1 MTIPSPISLFFFVV
15 VRNHISHIK
24 RNYSESADIIRRASE
39 RSFTTPHTHR
49 HHIMFASSVS
59 CARRTPTSSPSSS
72 SCNRNRVEKATKR
85 GGCTRVRAAAGV
97 PVVFA
102 SGATPKPGERVSLH
116 YKMSLADGTVVD
128 DTRANPARGN
138 APVVVTL
145 GDESLFPKIATELQT
160 MSVGDSREVALPAK
174 EAFGERSDEKVQSF
188 PLTPEERESMSAQV
202 APGQLVQL
210 PDGSRA
216 LCLELRDDAIVLD
229 LNHPLAGQDLT
240 FQLELVEI
248 MEALNI
254 FGVPMV
260 NLKL

>member
-1 MTIPSPISLFFFVV
+1 ML
-15 VRNHISHIK
+15 
-24 RNYSESADIIRRASE
+24 
-39 RSFTTPHTHR
+39 
-49 HHIMFASSVS
+49 ASSS
-59 CARRTPTSSPSSS
+59 AAASFARSALAKTPTASSS
-72 SCNRNRVEKATKR
+72 SSSSFGGVEKATTIKAR
-85 GGCTRVRAAAGV
+85 ADVVVVRARARAGAAA
-97 PVVFA
+97 FA
-102 SGATPKPGERVSLH
+102 SGATPQPGERVSLH
-116 YKMSLADGTVVD
+116 YTMTLADGTVVD
-128 DTRANPARGN
+128 DTRSNPARGGS
-138 APVVVTL
+138 PVTVTL
-145 GDESLFPKIATELQT
+145 GDESLFPKIASELQT

-202 APGQLVQL
+202 SPGQLVQL

-248 MEALNI
+248 MEGLNI

>member
-1 MTIPSPISLFFFVV
+1 ML
-15 VRNHISHIK
+15 
-24 RNYSESADIIRRASE
+24 
-39 RSFTTPHTHR
+39 
-49 HHIMFASSVS
+49 ASSS
-59 CARRTPTSSPSSS
+59 AAASFARSALAKTPTASSS
-72 SCNRNRVEKATKR
+72 SSSSFGGVEKATTIKAR
-85 GGCTRVRAAAGV
+85 ADVVVVRARARAGAAA
-97 PVVFA
+97 FA
-102 SGATPKPGERVSLH
+102 SGATPQPGERVSLH
-116 YKMSLADGTVVD
+116 YTMMLADGTVVD
-128 DTRANPARGN
+128 DTRSNPARGGS
-138 APVVVTL
+138 PVTVTL
-145 GDESLFPKIATELQT
+145 GDESLFPKIASELQT

-202 APGQLVQL
+202 SPGQLVQL

-248 MEALNI
+248 MEGLNI

>member
-1 MTIPSPISLFFFVV
+1 ML
-15 VRNHISHIK
+15 
-24 RNYSESADIIRRASE
+24 
-39 RSFTTPHTHR
+39 
-49 HHIMFASSVS
+49 ASSS
-59 CARRTPTSSPSSS
+59 AFSYFARSTPTKTSTSSHS
-72 SCNRNRVEKATKR
+72 SCGVEKATIMK
-85 GGCTRVRAAAGV
+85 TRAGVVVVRARARVGARAGAGAA
-97 PVVFA
+97 VFA
-102 SGATPKPGERVSLH
+102 SGATPQPGERVSLH
-116 YKMSLADGTVVD
+116 YTMTLADGTVVD
-128 DTRANPARGN
+128 DTRSNPARGGS
-138 APVVVTL
+138 PVTVTL
-145 GDESLFPKIATELQT
+145 GDESLFPKIASELQT

-174 EAFGERSDEKVQSF
+174 EAFGERSDEKVQAF

>member
-1 MTIPSPISLFFFVV
+1 ML
-15 VRNHISHIK
+15 
-24 RNYSESADIIRRASE
+24 A
-39 RSFTTPHTHR
+39 
-49 HHIMFASSVS
+49 
-59 CARRTPTSSPSSS
+59 SSS
-72 SCNRNRVEKATKR
+72 SAAAASFARSALAKTPTASSSSSSSLRGVEKATTTTIKAR
-85 GGCTRVRAAAGV
+85 ANVVVVRARARAGAAA
-97 PVVFA
+97 FA
-102 SGATPKPGERVSLH
+102 SGATPQPGERVSLH
-116 YKMSLADGTVVD
+116 YAMTLADGTVVD
-128 DTRANPARGN
+128 DTRSNPARGGS
-138 APVVVTL
+138 PVTVTL
-145 GDESLFPKIATELQT
+145 GDESLFPKIASELQT

-202 APGQLVQL
+202 SPGQLVQL

-248 MEALNI
+248 MEGLNI

-260 NLKL
+260 NLKLP

>member
-1 MTIPSPISLFFFVV
+1 ML
-15 VRNHISHIK
+15 
-24 RNYSESADIIRRASE
+24 
-39 RSFTTPHTHR
+39 
-49 HHIMFASSVS
+49 ASSS
-59 CARRTPTSSPSSS
+59 AFSFFARSTPTKTSTSSS
-72 SCNRNRVEKATKR
+72 SSHSFGGVEKATITK
-85 GGCTRVRAAAGV
+85 TRAGVVVVRARARVGARAGAGAA
-97 PVVFA
+97 VFA
-102 SGATPKPGERVSLH
+102 SGATPQPGERVSLH
-116 YKMSLADGTVVD
+116 YTMTLADGTVVD
-128 DTRANPARGN
+128 DTRSNPARGGS
-138 APVVVTL
+138 PVTVTL
-145 GDESLFPKIATELQT
+145 GDESLFPKIASELQT

-174 EAFGERSDEKVQSF
+174 EAFGERSDEKVQAF

>member
-1 MTIPSPISLFFFVV
+1 ML
-15 VRNHISHIK
+15 
-24 RNYSESADIIRRASE
+24 
-39 RSFTTPHTHR
+39 
-49 HHIMFASSVS
+49 ASSS
-59 CARRTPTSSPSSS
+59 AFSYFARSTPTKTSTSSHSSS
-72 SCNRNRVEKATKR
+72 GVEKATIMK
-85 GGCTRVRAAAGV
+85 TRAGVVVVRARARVGARAGAGAA
-97 PVVFA
+97 VFA
-102 SGATPKPGERVSLH
+102 SGATPQPGERVSLH
-116 YKMSLADGTVVD
+116 YTMTLADGTVVD
-128 DTRANPARGN
+128 DTRSNPARGGS
-138 APVVVTL
+138 PVTVTL
-145 GDESLFPKIATELQT
+145 GDESLFPKIASELQT

-174 EAFGERSDEKVQSF
+174 EAFGERSDEKVQAF

>member
-1 MTIPSPISLFFFVV
+1 ML
-15 VRNHISHIK
+15 
-24 RNYSESADIIRRASE
+24 
-39 RSFTTPHTHR
+39 
-49 HHIMFASSVS
+49 ASSS
-59 CARRTPTSSPSSS
+59 AFSYFARSTPTKTSTSSHSSS
-72 SCNRNRVEKATKR
+72 HSFGGVEKATITKTPR
-85 GGCTRVRAAAGV
+85 ADVVVVRARARVGARAGAGAA
-97 PVVFA
+97 VFA
-102 SGATPKPGERVSLH
+102 SGATPQPGERVSLH
-116 YKMSLADGTVVD
+116 YTMTLADGTVVD
-128 DTRANPARGN
+128 DTRSNPARGGS
-138 APVVVTL
+138 PVTVTL
-145 GDESLFPKIATELQT
+145 GDESLFPKIASELQT

-174 EAFGERSDEKVQSF
+174 EAFGERSDEKVQAF

>member
-1 MTIPSPISLFFFVV
+1 ML
-15 VRNHISHIK
+15 
-24 RNYSESADIIRRASE
+24 A
-39 RSFTTPHTHR
+39 
-49 HHIMFASSVS
+49 
-59 CARRTPTSSPSSS
+59 SSS
-72 SCNRNRVEKATKR
+72 SVATASFARSALAKTPTASSSSSSSLRGVEKATTTTKSARANVVVVRARAR
-85 GGCTRVRAAAGV
+85 GGAAA
-97 PVVFA
+97 FA
-102 SGATPKPGERVSLH
+102 SGATPQPGERVSLH
-116 YKMSLADGTVVD
+116 YTMTLADGTVVD
-128 DTRANPARGN
+128 DTRSNPARGGS
-138 APVVVTL
+138 PVTVTL
-145 GDESLFPKIATELQT
+145 GDESLFPKIASELQT

-202 APGQLVQL
+202 SPGQLVQL

-248 MEALNI
+248 MEGLNI

>member
-1 MTIPSPISLFFFVV
+1 ML
-15 VRNHISHIK
+15 
-24 RNYSESADIIRRASE
+24 
-39 RSFTTPHTHR
+39 
-49 HHIMFASSVS
+49 ASSS
-59 CARRTPTSSPSSS
+59 AAASFARSALAKTPTASSS
-72 SCNRNRVEKATKR
+72 SFGGVEKATTIKAR
-85 GGCTRVRAAAGV
+85 ADVVVVRARARAGAAA
-97 PVVFA
+97 FA
-102 SGATPKPGERVSLH
+102 SGATPQPGERVSLH
-116 YKMSLADGTVVD
+116 YTMTLADGTVVD
-128 DTRANPARGN
+128 DTRSNPARGGS
-138 APVVVTL
+138 PVTVTL
-145 GDESLFPKIATELQT
+145 GDESLFPKIASELQT

-202 APGQLVQL
+202 SPGQLVQL

-248 MEALNI
+248 MEGLNI

>member
-1 MTIPSPISLFFFVV
+1 MAS
-15 VRNHISHIK
+15 
-24 RNYSESADIIRRASE
+24 RAS
-39 RSFTTPHTHR
+39 S
-49 HHIMFASSVS
+49 IGVSVGR
-59 CARRTPTSSPSSS
+59 ARGTLAPARTPRRFLRARVMLASSS
-72 SCNRNRVEKATKR
+72 SVAAASFVRSALAKTPTASSSSSSSLRGVEKATTTIKARANVVVVRARAR
-85 GGCTRVRAAAGV
+85 GGAAA
-97 PVVFA
+97 FA
-102 SGATPKPGERVSLH
+102 SGATPQPGERVSLH
-116 YKMSLADGTVVD
+116 YTMTLADGTVVD
-128 DTRANPARGN
+128 DTRSNPARGGS
-138 APVVVTL
+138 PVTVTL
-145 GDESLFPKIATELQT
+145 GDESLFPKIASELQT

-202 APGQLVQL
+202 SPGQLVQL

-248 MEALNI
+248 MEGLNI

>member
-1 MTIPSPISLFFFVV
+1 MTIPSPISLFFLLCA
-15 VRNHISHIK
+15 IK
-24 RNYSESADIIRRASE
+24 SITQTQLFRERRHNQTRE
-39 RSFTTPHTHR
+39 RAITTPHHTR
-49 HHIMFASSVS
+49 VVVMFASSVS
-59 CARRTPTSSPSSS
+59 CARRSPTSSPSSS
-72 SCNRNRVEKATKR
+72 SSNRNRVEKATKR